1 MTIKKKPF
9 LYILLVIC
17 VTAILACSSENKDF
31 VKSFEDAINS
41 HDVDRVM
48 SFYSTEVS
56 IMMSGVANSL
66 FREEMRPMAE
76 WDAAVN
82 TQVHFRVVNISGD
95 TITCIKEEQNDWFRL
110 FEIDTI
116 FFDPWQIVVE
126 NGKITAMMSELT
138 RRSAMAMQ
146 RGMNTFMNWASIK
159 HPQELLALMPDG
171 EFTYGADAA
180 NKWLELVREW
190 RETVETLK

>member
-1 MTIKKKPF
+1 MTIKKKTF

-17 VTAILACSSENKDF
+17 VTAILTCSSENKDF

-48 SFYSTEVS
+48 SFYDREVA
-56 IMMSGVANSL
+56 IVMNGVPNSL
-66 FREEMRPMAE
+66 FHDEIRPMAE

-95 TITCIKEEQNDWFRL
+95 TITCIKEEQSEWFRL
-110 FEIDTI
+110 FDIDTV
-116 FFDPWQIVVE
+116 FFDPWQFVVE

-138 RRSAMAMQ
+138 RGSTMAMQ
-146 RGMNTFMNWASIK
+146 KGMKAFMNWASIK
-159 HPQELLALMPDG
+159 HPQELTALMPEG
-171 EFTYGADAA
+171 EFTKGADAA
-180 NKWLELVREW
+180 NKWLELVRKW